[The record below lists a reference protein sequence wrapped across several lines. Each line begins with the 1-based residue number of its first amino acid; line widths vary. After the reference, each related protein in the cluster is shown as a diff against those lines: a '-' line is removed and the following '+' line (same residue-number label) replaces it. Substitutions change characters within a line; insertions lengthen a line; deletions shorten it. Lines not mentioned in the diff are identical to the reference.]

1 MTETVSIKTDSAITY
16 EVHKIIQCGK
26 CGSYILL
33 DREEFC
39 PSCGDKLEISKS
51 KLVFR
56 RFRG

>member
-1 MTETVSIKTDSAITY
+1 MVETTNIRTDSAITY

>member
-1 MTETVSIKTDSAITY
+1 MVETANIKTDSAITY

-33 DREEFC
+33 DGEEFC
-39 PSCGDKLEISKS
+39 PSCKSKLELDKS